1 MKQIITNRVLKL
13 IVTLIFC
20 IQFEI
25 ANAQTGVGVNTTTPK
40 SSFEVNGSLSKKV
53 TTITANTT
61 LDTSYNVVICD
72 NGASAITVTL
82 PTASG
87 ILGRLYTIKKGTST
101 SNITIDGNASET
113 IDGAATI
120 VMSDQMDA
128 ITIFSDGTNWR
139 TTTYKVAPYP
149 MGEIRYFSTSG
160 TRIFISNQSD
170 GSTNMVK
177 CAPATTFDGL
187 GEFDNGGANDGR
199 LRYIGK
205 NTKTFHIACTISG
218 DLNSSTN
225 VTFVFGIAKNG
236 TVVNASKV
244 LNRIASTTDTQS
256 TSLHLMITMAE
267 NDYLE
272 LYVGN
277 ITSTADFQFMTLNL
291 FALGM

>member
-1 MKQIITNRVLKL
+1 MNQIITNRVFKL

-25 ANAQTGVGVNTTTPK
+25 VNAQTGVGVNTITPK
-40 SSFEVNGSLSKKV
+40 SSLEVNGSLSKKV

-101 SNITIDGNASET
+101 SDITIDGNASET
-113 IDGAATI
+113 IDGATTI
-120 VMSDQMDA
+120 IMSDQMDA

-149 MGEIRYFSTSG
+149 MGEIRYFSTTG
-160 TRIFISNQSD
+160 TRIFITNQSN
-170 GSTNMVK
+170 GSSNMVK
-177 CAPATTFDGL
+177 CAPTTTFDGL
-187 GEFDNGGANDGR
+187 GEFDNGGSNNGR
-199 LRYIGK
+199 LRYTGK

-256 TSLHLMITMAE
+256 TSLHLMITMAP

>member
-1 MKQIITNRVLKL
+1 MKSIKTNRVLGL
-13 IVTLIFC
+13 IITLILL
-20 IQFEI
+20 FELVQV
-25 ANAQTGVGVNTTTPK
+25 NAQTGVGVNTTTPK
-40 SSFEVNGSLSKKV
+40 SSLEVNGSLSKKV
-53 TTITANTT
+53 TTITSNTT
-61 LDTSYNVVICD
+61 LDTSYNVIICD

-87 ILGRLYTIKKGTST
+87 ILGRLYTIKKGSST
-101 SNITIDGNASET
+101 SDITIVGNASET
-113 IDGAATI
+113 IDGAASI

-128 ITIFSDGTNWR
+128 LSIFSDGTNWR

-149 MGEIRYFSTSG
+149 MGEIRYFSTTG
-160 TRIFISNQSD
+160 TRIFITAQSN

-177 CAPATTFDGL
+177 CAPTTTFDGL
-187 GEFDNGGANDGR
+187 GEFDNGGANNGR
-199 LRYIGK
+199 LRYTGK

-256 TSLHLMITMAE
+256 TSLHLMITMSE

-277 ITSTADFQFMTLNL
+277 ITSTADFQFMTMNL

>member
-1 MKQIITNRVLKL
+1 MKL
-13 IVTLIFC
+13 IKTSRVIGLILTLC
-20 IQFEI
+20 LSVQLK
-25 ANAQTGVGVNTTTPK
+25 NMKAQTGVGVNTTTPK
-40 SSFEVNGSLSKKV
+40 SSLEVNGSLSKKV

-72 NGASAITVTL
+72 NATSAITVTL

-87 ILGRLYTIKKGTST
+87 IFGRLYTIKKGTST

-128 ITIFSDGTNWR
+128 LTIFSDGTNWR

-149 MGEIRYFSTSG
+149 MGEIRYFSTTG
-160 TRIFISNQSD
+160 TRIFISTQSD

-187 GEFDNGGANDGR
+187 GEFDNGGANNGR
-199 LRYIGK
+199 LRYTGK

-218 DLNSSTN
+218 DLNSGTN
-225 VTFVFGIAKNG
+225 STFVFGIAKNG
-236 TVVNASKV
+236 TVVTASKV
-244 LNRIASTTDTQS
+244 LNRITGTTDLQS
-256 TSLHLMITMAE
+256 TSLHLMITMSQNE
-267 NDYLE
+267 YLE
-272 LYVGN
+272 VYVGN
-277 ITSTADFQFMTLNL
+277 TTTTNDFQFMTMNL

>member
-1 MKQIITNRVLKL
+1 MKLFNINSILGACL
-13 IVTLIFC
+13 LIFL
-20 IQFEI
+20 FTPFSTTK
-25 ANAQTGVGVNTTTPK
+25 AQTGVGVNTTTPK
-40 SSFEVNGSLSKKV
+40 SSLEVNGSLSKKV
-53 TTITANTT
+53 TNITANTT
-61 LDTSYNVVICD
+61 LDTSYNIVICN

-101 SNITIDGNASET
+101 SDITIDGNASET

-128 ITIFSDGTNWR
+128 LTIFSDGTNWR

-149 MGEIRYFSTSG
+149 MGEIRYFSTTG
-160 TRIFISNQSD
+160 TRIFISTQSN

-177 CAPATTFDGL
+177 CGPATTFDGV
-187 GEFDNGGANDGR
+187 GEFDNGGANNGR
-199 LRYIGK
+199 LRYTGK

-218 DLNSSTN
+218 DLNSGTN
-225 VTFVFGIAKNG
+225 STFVFGIAKNG
-236 TVVNASKV
+236 TVVSASKV
-244 LNRIASTTDTQS
+244 LNRITGTTDTQS
-256 TSLHLMITMAE
+256 TSLHLMITMAP

-277 ITSTADFQFMTLNL
+277 ISNTNDFQFMTFNL

>member
-1 MKQIITNRVLKL
+1 MKQIITNRVLRL

-25 ANAQTGVGVNTTTPK
+25 VDAQTGVGVNTTTPK
-40 SSFEVNGSLSKKV
+40 SSLEVNGSLSKKV

-72 NGASAITVTL
+72 NGATAITVTL

-101 SNITIDGNASET
+101 SDITIDGNALET
-113 IDGAATI
+113 IDGTATI

-149 MGEIRYFSTSG
+149 MGEIRYFSTTG
-160 TRIFISNQSD
+160 TRIFITNQSN
-170 GSTNMVK
+170 GSSNMVK
-177 CAPATTFDGL
+177 CAPATTFEGL
-187 GEFDNGGANDGR
+187 GEFSDGGVNGR
-199 LRYIGK
+199 LVYTGK

-218 DLNSSTN
+218 DLNSSSN

-244 LNRIASTTDTQS
+244 LNRITSTTDTQS